1 VVTGVRVGVQ
11 VGVCVQVAEFVGALV
26 RLAVG
31 DMDVGT
37 GTSVGLAFP
46 QPLSTSNTNKVK
58 MVFLT
63 CLNIFRTAQIVIKA
77 LFL

>member
-1 VVTGVRVGVQ
+1 M
-11 VGVCVQVAEFVGALV
+11 CVQVAEFVGTLV
-26 RLAVG
+26 RVAVG
-31 DMDVGT
+31 DIVVGT

-46 QPLSTSNTNKVK
+46 QPLSMSNTNKVK

-63 CLNIFRTAQIVIKA
+63 CLNIFRTAHIVIKA